1 MDQTSCVKI
10 LYAAEVAPV
19 ISQIRANKNVI
30 VAEEIGTF
38 QAMLSS
44 SPNHFYYNQEYNL
57 AKNNPV
63 VVLHSSGSTGR
74 LSCTKSRQI

>member
-1 MDQTSCVKI
+1 MEQTSCVKI

-19 ISQIRANKNVI
+19 ISQIRANKDVVI
-30 VAEEIGTF
+30 AKEIGTF

-44 SPNHFYYNQEYNL
+44 SPNHFYYNQEYDL
-57 AKNNPV
+57 AKNYPV

-74 LSCTKSRQI
+74 LTYTKFKQI